1 MKTRTRSSFRFS
13 LANRFL
19 LFAIALAILPAM
31 IVGLVSLRLSAQ
43 NLQNEAFR
51 VLGERA
57 NLERIQIRD
66 WLNNKQSLLELTVA
80 SLHITQTIENI
91 LASGSR
97 APEVEKQL
105 LRRHWQQLLT
115 STGFSQ
121 LMLLDEQGTVI
132 VSSENTEEG
141 KILKQQ
147 TFFKEGLNSRYISP
161 PYYDIK
167 SDAYRIAFAQP
178 VENTT
183 KTSRGVL
190 VGIVEFSQLG
200 QLLFSE
206 RTLGETGEVYIV
218 GGNFAAL
225 TPLLFAETSAG
236 GRIYVRTQGSLTAIQ
251 QKTDG
256 AAIYEDYRGQR
267 VVGVYRWLP
276 DLQVALLAEVD
287 QNEALANLNAFV
299 RSSLFILGIT
309 LAIAVAVA
317 GLVTRSVSQPI
328 IQLAASAQ
336 ALAGGDLSQRTN
348 MRRADEI
355 GALSKAFDEMAE
367 RLSGLIGTLEQRV
380 AERTKALTTS
390 AEVSRRLSSIL
401 DQRQLVIEV
410 VEALRSAF
418 NYYHAHI
425 YLFDEA
431 GENLVM
437 VGGTGEAGKALL
449 ERGHKLPR
457 GRGLVG
463 RAAETKQTVLVPETS
478 RDPNWLPNPLLPETK
493 AEVAVPIMVGE
504 QVLGVLDVQNNVAN
518 SLTEQD
524 AELIASIANQVGIA
538 LQNIR
543 QYQTFQRLALAVEQ
557 AVDGIAIASVDGI
570 IEFANPAWAE
580 MHGYENAQELIGQ
593 HLSIFHTEAQL
604 AKEVAP
610 FNEIVLAKGENQAE
624 IGHKRKDGS
633 TFLTWMSVR
642 TLRDI
647 QGNPIALVASA
658 QDITERKRQEETT
671 RRRAEREA
679 LLNLIVQRIQSATTV
694 ESALQIAV
702 RELGHALGRKPALV
716 TLEAQQDSD
725 GRGVIS

>member
-1 MKTRTRSSFRFS
+1 MKTKTRSPFRLS
-13 LANRFL
+13 LANRLL
-19 LFAIALAILPAM
+19 LFTIALAILPT
-31 IVGLVSLRLSAQ
+31 IIIGLVGLWLSAQ
-43 NLQNEAFR
+43 NLQQAFR

-57 NLERIQIRD
+57 NLERTQIKE
-66 WLNNKQSLLELTVA
+66 WLNTKQSMLRLTISSPA
-80 SLHITQTIENI
+80 ITGTIENV
-91 LASGSR
+91 LTLGSG
-97 APEVEKQL
+97 APEREKQI
-105 LRRHWQQLLT
+105 LRNHWQRLLT
-115 STGFSQ
+115 PTGFSQ
-121 LMLLDEQGTVI
+121 FMLLDEQGRVI
-132 VSSENTEEG
+132 VSSETTEEG
-141 KILKQQ
+141 KIFAHQ
-147 TFFKEGLNSRYISP
+147 TFFKQGLNSDYISP
-161 PYYDIK
+161 PFYDIR
-167 SDAYRIAFAQP
+167 SDSYRIAFAEP
-178 VENTT
+178 TENAA
-183 KTSRGVL
+183 KTSRGVV
-190 VGIVEFSQLG
+190 VGIAEFSQLG
-200 QLLFSE
+200 QLLLSE
-206 RTLGETGEVYIV
+206 RALGETGEVYIV
-218 GGNFAAL
+218 GSNFAAL
-225 TPLLFAETSAG
+225 TPLLFAETSGAG
-236 GRIYVRTQGSLTAIQ
+236 RVYVRTQGSLAAIQ
-251 QKTDG
+251 QKMDG
-256 AAIYEDYRGQR
+256 ASIYEDYRGQR

-276 DLQVALLAEVD
+276 ELQVALLAEVD

-299 RSSLFILGIT
+299 RANLLILGVT
-309 LAIAVAVA
+309 LAIAVFFG
-317 GLVTRSVSQPI
+317 GLIARSVSQPI
-328 IQLAASAQ
+328 VQLAVSAQ
-336 ALAGGDLSQRTN
+336 ALSSGDLSKRTN
-348 MRRADEI
+348 LRREDEI
-355 GALSKAFDEMAE
+355 GALSQSFDEMAE
-367 RLSGLIGTLEQRV
+367 RLSGLIGTLEQQV

-401 DQRQLVIEV
+401 DQHQLVIEV

-463 RAAETKQTVLVPETS
+463 RAAETKQTVLVPETA
-478 RDPNWLPNPLLPETK
+478 RDPNWLPNPLLPETE
-493 AEVAVPIMVGE
+493 AEIAVPIMVGE

-543 QYQTFQRLALAVEQ
+543 RYEISQRLALAVEQ
-557 AVDGIAIASVDGI
+557 AVDGIAIASMDGI
-570 IEFANPAWAE
+570 IEFANYAWAT

-604 AKEVAP
+604 SNEVAP
-610 FNEIVLAKGENQAE
+610 FNEIVVARGENQAE
-624 IGHKRKDGS
+624 MGHKRKDGS

-642 TLRDI
+642 ALRDP
-647 QGNPIALVASA
+647 QGKPIALVASA

-694 ESALQIAV
+694 EAALQIAV

-725 GRGVIS
+725 GRGAIS